1 MLFLVDVFSTQQ
13 MLGVQRDDIRNK
25 TMTKDPNEKQERANA
40 NNNSAMHGEQK
51 EHRTKNERNTQFR
64 TESTTTTHKTYDEL
78 ISINH

>member
-13 MLGVQRDDIRNK
+13 MLGVQRVDIRNK
-25 TMTKDPNEKQERANA
+25 TMTKDANKKQERANA
-40 NNNSAMHGEQK
+40 NNNSAMHREQK

-64 TESTTTTHKTYDEL
+64 TESTTTTHTTYDEL